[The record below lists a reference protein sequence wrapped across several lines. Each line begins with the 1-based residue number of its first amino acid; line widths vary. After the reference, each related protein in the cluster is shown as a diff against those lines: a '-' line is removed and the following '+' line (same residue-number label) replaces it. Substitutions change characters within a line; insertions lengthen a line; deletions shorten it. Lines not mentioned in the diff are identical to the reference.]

1 MMTGRYHRLIYLALA
16 AFVFVQA
23 AQGQIEATLRL
34 SKIQYVAGEPV
45 IGVLTVTNR
54 AGRVLTFAGDGRSQ
68 WLDFLVKDRQSD
80 PIPLKGRK
88 LFGKMTIKA
97 GQSLSRE
104 VDLAQ
109 LFQLSEPGN
118 FSVSAT
124 VHMPGKEMEGTTTN
138 RVLFTQSS
146 GIRAWSQKIGLP
158 GTPGNM
164 RDYRLLNFNNEEKS
178 QVYAQIM
185 DPQTGQN
192 IRTFLLGDV
201 LLLRKPLATV
211 DNQQRMHV
219 LFLATP
225 TMWVHCQINSDGKL
239 INRQIHQRGEEGDP
253 QLLTFGDGSVRVANS
268 VVYDAKAA
276 AEMKA
281 KTRKASDRPPGIY

>member
-1 MMTGRYHRLIYLALA
+1 MLLGRHLRLICFALT
-16 AFVFVQA
+16 AFVFAQT

-34 SKIQYVAGEPV
+34 AKIQYVTGEPV
-45 IGVLTVTNR
+45 VGVLTVTNR
-54 AGRVLTFAGDGRSQ
+54 AGRMITFAGDNRSQ
-68 WLDFLVKDRQSD
+68 WLDFLVKDRQSN

-88 LFGKMTIKA
+88 VFGKMTLKA

-104 VDLAQ
+104 VDLSQ

-124 VHMPGKEMEGTTTN
+124 VHMPDQEMEGTTTN

-158 GTPGNM
+158 GQPGNM
-164 RDYRLLNFNNEEKS
+164 RDYRLLNFNNEDKC
-178 QVYAQIM
+178 QVYAQVM
-185 DPQTGQN
+185 NPQTGQN

-201 LLLRKPLATV
+201 LLLRKPMATV

-239 INRQIHQRGEEGDP
+239 VGRQIHQRGDQGDP
-253 QLLTFGDGSVRVANS
+253 QLMTFGDGSVRVANS

-281 KTRKASDRPPGIY
+281 KIRRASDRPAGAF

>member
-1 MMTGRYHRLIYLALA
+1 MSLGRHLRLIYFVLT
-16 AFVFVQA
+16 AFVFAQA

-34 SKIQYVAGEPV
+34 LKTQYVVGEPV
-45 IGVLTVTNR
+45 VGVLTVTNR
-54 AGRVLTFAGDGRSQ
+54 AGQVITFAGNNRSQ
-68 WLDFLVKDRQSD
+68 WLDFLVKDRQSN

-88 LFGKMTIKA
+88 VFGKMTLKA

-104 VDLAQ
+104 VDLSQ

-124 VHMPGKEMEGTTTN
+124 VHMPDQEMEGTTTN

-158 GTPGNM
+158 GKPGNM
-164 RDYRLLNFNNEEKS
+164 RDYRLLNFNNEEKC
-178 QVYAQIM
+178 QVYAQVIN
-185 DPQTGQN
+185 PQTGQN

-239 INRQIHQRGEEGDP
+239 VGRQIHQRGDQGDP
-253 QLLTFGDGSVRVANS
+253 QLITFGDGSVRVANS
-268 VVYDAKAA
+268 IVYDAKAA
-276 AEMKA
+276 AETKA
-281 KTRKASDRPPGIY
+281 KIRRASDRPAGAF